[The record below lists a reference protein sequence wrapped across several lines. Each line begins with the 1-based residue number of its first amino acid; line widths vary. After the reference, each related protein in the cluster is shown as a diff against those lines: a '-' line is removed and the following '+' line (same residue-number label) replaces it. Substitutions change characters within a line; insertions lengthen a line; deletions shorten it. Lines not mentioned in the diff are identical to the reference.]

1 MFIYGCNNTSSDQV
15 TDPYAAAVADAVII
29 TADEINSDLIA
40 ITPDNDEIIWNEGRV
55 LVVTFTKYPDSY
67 PPGETIETWWGDTW
81 VTVVPEIQTFFADN
95 VGAIDNYVLRTEQL
109 LGLPQNTGYEWFA
122 EVWVNPDDL
131 FRPCPDSEI
140 TDSVCEVDFPADA
153 SAEHINWFNDLI
165 LQSYFQEQDYPWTR
179 LGYSYD
185 WNIYTSEVGVS
196 EFVIRKNS
204 QVIVESLQRVDD
216 YL

>member
-1 MFIYGCNNTSSDQV
+1 MLWEVGMV
-15 TDPYAAAVADAVII
+15 
-29 TADEINSDLIA
+29 
-40 ITPDNDEIIWNEGRV
+40 GM
-55 LVVTFTKYPDSY
+55 LVVMICF
-67 PPGETIETWWGDTW
+67 
-81 VTVVPEIQTFFADN
+81 N
-95 VGAIDNYVLRTEQL
+95 C
-109 LGLPQNTGYEWFA
+109 GLSPIA
-122 EVWVNPDDL
+122 SDDL

-185 WNIYTSEVGVS
+185 WNIYTPEVGVS

-204 QVIVESLQRVDD
+204 QVIVESLQRVDE
-216 YL
+216 YF